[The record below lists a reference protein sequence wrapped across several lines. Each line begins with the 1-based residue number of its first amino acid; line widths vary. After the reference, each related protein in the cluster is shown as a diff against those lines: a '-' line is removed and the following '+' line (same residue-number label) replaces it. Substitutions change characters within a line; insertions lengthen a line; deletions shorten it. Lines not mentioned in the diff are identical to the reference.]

1 YREAYNTLNKDS
13 DFLKGYAYFLVE
25 EGRMDAAI
33 TVFESYLQ
41 LEPLDSETEEYLAR
55 LKQFQ
60 DDKEI
65 ICVAEVS
72 TLMQTPVSVQDK
84 KTFIQWFL
92 SHYQL
97 KKRESVWILNYL
109 IDHSKILAH
118 VHFVRD
124 VKFCPRGIMMSSY
137 CSKEAPFRFY
147 KNQL

>member
-1 YREAYNTLNKDS
+1 
-13 DFLKGYAYFLVE
+13 
-25 EGRMDAAI
+25 
-33 TVFESYLQ
+33 
-41 LEPLDSETEEYLAR
+41 
-55 LKQFQ
+55 
-60 DDKEI
+60 
-65 ICVAEVS
+65 
-72 TLMQTPVSVQDK
+72 SVQDK

-124 VKFCPRGIMMSSY
+124 VKFCPRGIMMSTY

-147 KNQL
+147 KIQLVTTDTQDAFNDIRLNRKELLYIQLNCNNEHLNTVYEYHLEENPFVPETYFITKKDRKTASALLYKLLYEHKMKSLQ